1 MWTTKKR
8 ANGGRKSWRELW
20 GDGMI
25 GLVCAVKYPEDKGKR
40 MLMEWRPS
48 PNHAKW
54 SEKKKDQRE
63 EKKPTWVKS
72 GTIDCITSIV
82 DKVGS
87 GWFVRFGGTKLLSG
101 KAEAELPIAWLSDKD
116 STYWKFYYSWGEP
129 LYCGSI
135 LMTISKELC
144 MFCWVGIL
152 HKGGRSHVGKTMAEE
167 LEVEPLYTKRDPPA
181 QKKGWSELP
190 IILVSYEASTCLV
203 VHTSMNVAYRAI
215 FSLPPYWTYEWLPM
229 LPFQHVL

>member
-1 MWTTKKR
+1 MCQRGRIGISCKLVVQGIPKEGQDRSPCFNARPLIEHVLVYFLQIPIIGVNHKEEGQW
-8 ANGGRKSWRELW
+8 GRKSWRELW

-87 GWFVRFGGTKLLSG
+87 GWFVRFGGTKLSSG
-101 KAEAELPIAWLSDKD
+101 KAEAELPIAWLSNED
-116 STYWKFYYSWGEP
+116 STDWKFCSSWGEP

-167 LEVEPLYTKRDPPA
+167 LEVEPL
-181 QKKGWSELP
+181 
-190 IILVSYEASTCLV
+190 
-203 VHTSMNVAYRAI
+203 
-215 FSLPPYWTYEWLPM
+215 
-229 LPFQHVL
+229 